1 MIDLLKNY
9 LDKRI
14 KLLKY
19 DLVAVVANIGSNL
32 VSAVLILVF
41 VLFILLMLNLAL
53 GFYIGQLMDDVALGF
68 LLVGGFYIFIFIL
81 FLTLVKKKIDKKIKD
96 VIVSSAM
103 TSIKDNKD

>member
-68 LLVGGFYIFIFIL
+68 LLVGGFYIFIFR
-81 FLTLVKKKIDKKIKD
+81 KEKD
-96 VIVSSAM
+96 R
-103 TSIKDNKD
+103 

>member
-81 FLTLVKKKIDKKIKD
+81 FLTLGKKKIDKKIKD